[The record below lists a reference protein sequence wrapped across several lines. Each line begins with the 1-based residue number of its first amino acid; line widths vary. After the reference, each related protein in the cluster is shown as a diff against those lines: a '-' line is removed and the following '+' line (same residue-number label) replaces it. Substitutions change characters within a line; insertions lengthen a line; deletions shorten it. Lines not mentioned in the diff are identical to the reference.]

1 MNIIFYEK
9 NLQMELFIDFNL
21 IKIYETVFKEYKT
34 KK

>member
-1 MNIIFYEK
+1 MLFFIE